1 MKLTKRLLLGG
12 ALVLA
17 AAPSFAQFT
26 LDGELRPRFEY
37 RHGYKNVA
45 DSAQDNA
52 AFIQQRTRLNFGYKA
67 EGYIF
72 KMSIQDLRV
81 WGDQKQLVS
90 TNGGKLQVHE
100 AWGEALM
107 TDKLSLKVGR
117 QEIIFDDHRIFGS
130 VNWTAQGRSHDAA
143 MFKVKTDKLKMNI
156 GFAWNQDGAGLVG
169 TDAFNGSYKAFQVLH
184 ANYKVN
190 DAFNASLLF
199 LNNGKQ
205 QLDSTRFTD
214 ANAVTIAKGYYK
226 DNYSQT
232 VGTKLNYKKDKLTIG
247 ANFYSQM
254 GVNGGS
260 AERFDKLGN
269 DYDEKISAML
279 YGIDIS
285 YKITDKF
292 TAGIGYEYQSGQS
305 QTDTTNSYV
314 STNHAFTP
322 FYGTNHKFNGL
333 MDQFYVGAG
342 HGNVGLQDINVKLKY
357 KAEKFWVG
365 AAVHMFAATA
375 DVWDKFKYN
384 TDLTAANDA
393 MTAATTQAQTDA
405 AQAQIDGVV
414 DTRYTS
420 YDMEKSLGTE
430 IDLTFGFNLAK
441 GVAFKGGYSM
451 LMATETLAY
460 LKGAQKDEINVVGGA
475 PTDFVGQGRTDQTS
489 NWAWAMLVFK
499 PKFITGE
506 AKK

>member
-12 ALVLA
+12 ALALA

-45 DSAQDNA
+45 DSAQDHA
-52 AFIQQRTRLNFGYKA
+52 AFIEQRTRLNFGYKA

-72 KMSIQDLRV
+72 KMSVQDIRV
-81 WGDQKQLVS
+81 WGDQKQMVN
-90 TNGGKLQVHE
+90 TNGGHLQVHE

-107 TDKLSLKVGR
+107 TDNLSLRVGR

-143 MFKVKTDKLKMNI
+143 MFKVKTDKLKMNV
-156 GFAWNQDGAGLVG
+156 GFAWNQDGAGLAG
-169 TDAFNGSYKAFQVLH
+169 TDAPAASYKAFQVLH

-199 LNNGKQ
+199 LNQGKETADY
-205 QLDSTRFTD
+205 DSTGT
-214 ANAVTIAKGYYK
+214 AATGTLYYK

-247 ANFYSQM
+247 ANFYSQL
-254 GVNGGS
+254 GLQGGAFATDING
-260 AERFDKLGN
+260 
-269 DYDEKISAML
+269 DYEKEISAML
-279 YGIDIS
+279 YGIDVS
-285 YKITDKF
+285 YKITDKL
-292 TAGIGYEYQSGQS
+292 TAGVGYEYQSGQS
-305 QTDTTNSYV
+305 QTDTSSSYLRV
-314 STNHAFTP
+314 NHAFSP

-333 MDQFYVGAG
+333 MDQFYVGG
-342 HGNVGLQDINVKLKY
+342 QHGNVGLQDINVKLKY
-357 KAEKFWVG
+357 KAEKFWVA
-365 AAVHMFAATA
+365 AAVHMFAATG
-375 DVWDKFKYN
+375 DVWDGYKFGK
-384 TDLTAANDA
+384 DDAAANVVLTDELA
-393 MTAATTQAQTDA
+393 AATTQAQTDA
-405 AQAQIDGVV
+405 AQAKYDAFA
-414 DTRYTS
+414 DTKYTAF
-420 YDMEKSLGTE
+420 DMEKSLGTE

-451 LMATETLAY
+451 MLATETLSY
-460 LKGAQKDEINVVGGA
+460 LKNVKHTTG
-475 PTDFVGQGRTDQTS
+475 DNIGQGRTDQTN